1 MDDPG
6 ARTTTST
13 SLVFPADRTC
23 PYEPPPSYG
32 RLRAD
37 GPLSRVT
44 LHDGRPVWVVT
55 GHAEA
60 RALLADPRLSAD
72 RQNPAFPHPTPRD
85 AALSSQVTPLVGVD
99 EPNHAR
105 QRRLVLPTF
114 STRRIGSMREDI
126 RRIADELL
134 DTMLRQGPP
143 ADLVASFAQPLP
155 SMVICELLGV
165 PYADH
170 EFFESRSHRLLTAS
184 TAAGAEGARAEL
196 EGYLRDLVTARQGDP
211 RDALLD
217 DLIAQQRAQGEVNR
231 DELAGIALVL
241 LIAGHETTTNMISLG
256 VLTLLEHPGQWA
268 ELQADPTLLPGAV
281 DELLR
286 FLSVA
291 DGLLRVAVADI
302 SVAGRVIRSGD
313 GVVMATSLVNRDGR
327 TFARPDELDVRRPAY
342 QHIAF
347 GHGVHQCLGQ
357 SLARAELEIALAA
370 LHARVATLRQVRP
383 ARDLPFKPGGTIQG
397 LLEFPVTW

>member
-1 MDDPG
+1 MEEPE
-6 ARTTTST
+6 
-13 SLVFPADRTC
+13 VFPADREC

-32 RLRAD
+32 RLREE
-37 GPLSRVT
+37 GPLSRVA

-60 RALLADPRLSAD
+60 RSLLADPRLSAD

-114 STRRIGSMREDI
+114 SSRRIGAMREDI
-126 RRIADELL
+126 RRIADGLL
-134 DTMLRQGPP
+134 DTMLEQGPP
-143 ADLVASFAQPLP
+143 ADLVAAFAQPLP

-170 EFFESRSHRLLTAS
+170 DFFESRSHRLLTAS
-184 TAAGAEGARAEL
+184 TAAAAERARAEL
-196 EGYLRDLVTARQGDP
+196 EGYLRDLVAAREADP

-217 DLIAQQRAQGEVNR
+217 DLIAQQRAQGGVDR

-256 VLTLLEHPGQWA
+256 ALALMEHPR
-268 ELQADPTLLPGAV
+268 ELEELRADGGLLPGPV

-302 SVAGRVIRSGD
+302 PSPTG
-313 GVVMATSLVNRDGR
+313 
-327 TFARPDELDVRRPAY
+327 
-342 QHIAF
+342 
-347 GHGVHQCLGQ
+347 
-357 SLARAELEIALAA
+357 
-370 LHARVATLRQVRP
+370 
-383 ARDLPFKPGGTIQG
+383 
-397 LLEFPVTW
+397 

>member
-1 MDDPG
+1 MEEPE
-6 ARTTTST
+6 
-13 SLVFPADRTC
+13 VFPADREC
-23 PYEPPPSYG
+23 PYEPPPGYG
-32 RLRAD
+32 RLRED
-37 GPLSRVT
+37 GPLSRVA

-60 RALLADPRLSAD
+60 RSLLADPRLSAD

-114 STRRIGSMREDI
+114 SSRRIGAMREDI
-126 RRIADELL
+126 RRIADGLL
-134 DTMLRQGPP
+134 DTMLEQGPP
-143 ADLVASFAQPLP
+143 ADLVAAFAQPLP

-170 EFFESRSHRLLTAS
+170 DFFESRSHRLLTAS
-184 TAAGAEGARAEL
+184 TAAGAELARAEL
-196 EGYLRDLVTARQGDP
+196 EGYLRDLVTAREADP

-217 DLIAQQRAQGEVNR
+217 DLIAQQRAQGGVDR

-256 VLTLLEHPGQWA
+256 ALALMEHPGELA
-268 ELQADPTLLPGAV
+268 ELRADGALLPGAV

-302 SVAGRVIRSGD
+302 PVADRVIRAGD
-313 GVVMATSLVNRDGR
+313 GVVMATSLINRDAR
-327 TFARPDELDVRRPAY
+327 AFARPDVLDVRRSAA

-357 SLARAELEIALAA
+357 NLARAELEIALTA
-370 LHARVATLRQVRP
+370 LHTRVPTLAPNLPTDQV
-383 ARDLPFKPGGTIQG
+383 PFKPGGTIQG
-397 LLEFPVTW
+397 LLAFPVTW